1 VLSNKHKF
9 AAWSNEAEMEAQGAL
24 STVPRKSLEVSPRL
38 VLAGLFTDRQQYALA
53 REPLEKLVQDNA
65 IRTDR
70 ERGDGL
76 CPTGRHR
83 LLLKPPKPPNTRLSS
98 THRLKIIESW
108 QRTSASTGAEVLLG
122 QPL

>member
-53 REPLEKLVQDNA
+53 RGPLEKLVQDNA

-83 LLLKPPKPPNTRLSS
+83 LLLKPPKPLNAATQLDLQNKDYQKLARAL
-98 THRLKIIESW
+98 R
-108 QRTSASTGAEVLLG
+108 QYRC
-122 QPL
+122 